1 NLLETVA
8 HEFFHCWNVER
19 IRPKGL
25 EPFDFDRANISG
37 ELWLAEGFTQYYGP
51 IALQRAG
58 LEDVAAAADTFSRLI
73 ESIAETPGRLVRSA
87 EEMSRM
93 AAFIDGG
100 RTVDRTNWANTVVSY
115 Y

>member
-1 NLLETVA
+1 MEHRNSTVITSAGVDCGRARRDLLDTVA

-51 IALQRAG
+51 LALQRAG
-58 LEDVAAAADTFSRLI
+58 SWTSRR
-73 ESIAETPGRLVRSA
+73 PPRHFDRPD
-87 EEMSRM
+87 R
-93 AAFIDGG
+93 GG
-100 RTVDRTNWANTVVSY
+100 RRAPATSCDRRRR
-115 Y
+115 